1 MSSVKPSSEG
11 IQKVKLLMAEMI
23 RPDKPDQKGWTQ
35 ANLAERSGAD
45 LSTVKR
51 FLKGESVKFDSLV
64 WITGAVG
71 LKPEDVIDA
80 PLNETEANIVNWIA
94 ICGEMLAK
102 QKEFGVVFFIVNKII
117 YRNAQ
122 CHFVLLEKLAECKF
136 QGNVLTFDKLVDF
149 DLKWTLNIL

>member
-94 ICGEMLAK
+94 I
-102 QKEFGVVFFIVNKII
+102 
-117 YRNAQ
+117 
-122 CHFVLLEKLAECKF
+122 
-136 QGNVLTFDKLVDF
+136 
-149 DLKWTLNIL
+149 